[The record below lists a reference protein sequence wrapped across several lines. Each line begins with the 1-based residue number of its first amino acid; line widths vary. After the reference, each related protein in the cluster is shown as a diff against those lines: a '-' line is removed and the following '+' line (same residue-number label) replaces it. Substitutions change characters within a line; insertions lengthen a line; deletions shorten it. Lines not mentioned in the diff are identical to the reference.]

1 MRRREFLTALGG
13 LALSWPVE
21 ANGQKLRAPRVGYL
35 FSFTER
41 EGQQLWDACRQGL
54 QELGYIEGQN
64 IMLEPRW
71 AGGNHDR
78 LPVLANEL
86 VHLNVN
92 VIVAAATPA
101 SLAAKA
107 ASNKIPI
114 VIVAVGEPV
123 KTGLVASL
131 SHPGGNVTGL
141 SLLTLDLS
149 GKRWSCSTNVFLLF
163 CEWRCC

>member
-41 EGQQLWDACRQGL
+41 EGQQLWDACRHGL

-71 AGGNHDR
+71 AEANHDR

-131 SHPGGNVTGL
+131 SPMQNPALEAG
-141 SLLTLDLS
+141 
-149 GKRWSCSTNVFLLF
+149 
-163 CEWRCC
+163 